1 MHSANLDI
9 HSTYKLSY
17 NYHHSLYGSSKAR
30 KRRLGKWKP
39 TCGCE
44 WPDRHKCG
52 SCPYL
57 PAYEVMIGRR
67 KEYYSHHAFTVS
79 KLISP
84 IECAEYIQNSEDLGY
99 QPANLGDESAE
110 TDHYSQ
116 IHNYQQAV
124 YQDVEFANLLW
135 QRISP
140 YIPIAMNGRWAVG
153 IHERLQFLRFDSGQ
167 RFALHPNELV
177 ERTNGESNLLTVL
190 FFLNQDFEGGT
201 SRLLELYP
209 WAEKSTIHAIEPEA
223 QMALCFRRE
232 LLQESDT
239 VVQGQKY
246 VLRAQVMYSPKDT
259 ETP

>member
-9 HSTYKLSY
+9 QSYKISCLPNSSFHRHSKT
-17 NYHHSLYGSSKAR
+17 G
-30 KRRLGKWKP
+30 KRRLGQWKP

-84 IECAEYIQNSEDLGY
+84 IECTEYIEKSE
-99 QPANLGDESAE
+99 NLGFQTVTIGSDTAKNHHS
-110 TDHYSQ
+110 YQ
-116 IHNYQQAV
+116 IQNYQKTTW
-124 YQDVEFANLLW
+124 QDSELANLLW
-135 QRISP
+135 NRIAP
-140 YIPIAMNGRWAVG
+140 YIPVAMNGRWVLG
-153 IHERLQFLRFDSGQ
+153 IHECLQVLRFDSGQ
-167 RFALHPNELV
+167 RFALHPNELI
-177 ERTNGESNLLTVL
+177 EKPNGESNLFTVL
-190 FFLNQDFEGGT
+190 FFLNQEFEGGA

-209 WAEKSTIHAIEPEA
+209 WAEQSTIHAIEPEA

-246 VLRAQVMYSPKDT
+246 VLRAQVMYSPKDAD
-259 ETP
+259 TP